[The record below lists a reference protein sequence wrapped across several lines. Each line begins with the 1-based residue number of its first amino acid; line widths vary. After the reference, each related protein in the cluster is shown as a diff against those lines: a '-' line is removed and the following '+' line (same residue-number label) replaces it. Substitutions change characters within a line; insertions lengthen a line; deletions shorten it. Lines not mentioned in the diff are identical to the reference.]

1 MAGSDDSFRQSLEKT
16 LSWRSLFDF
25 RATRK
30 PAMATFITT
39 HDQVRNLRSFPTFP
53 VFGKNILA
61 ETTTTNA
68 AERKLN
74 ATGGIQHGQTP
85 RFRAM
90 AAAGAVFA
98 AGVVFGQSLPYAAG
112 GASRA

>member
-1 MAGSDDSFRQSLEKT
+1 M
-16 LSWRSLFDF
+16 
-25 RATRK
+25 
-30 PAMATFITT
+30 
-39 HDQVRNLRSFPTFP
+39 RSFPTLP
-53 VFGKNILA
+53 CLGENILA

-90 AAAGAVFA
+90 ALCSLGGARAAG
-98 AGVVFGQSLPYAAG
+98 SLCSALG
-112 GASRA
+112 G